1 MADKILLSDSK
12 WKRACMK
19 TWLAAFLHILGQKV
33 VTYLRDWSLEVYLCI
48 ISDSSR
54 EQRKSIFHSNSSLDN
69 VLTQFFQPIFTVWS
83 SQIQKPCNSN
93 TITLVSCND
102 LCSSNSSSCFQ
113 GTDCLCILYAVFYTS
128 ITHFLQVAHYSEK
141 CILPL
146 HRKKG
151 LLLPHATI
159 LSISKYTSCSAD
171 LHI

>member
-1 MADKILLSDSK
+1 MKESLYENMAGCFSPQI
-12 WKRACMK
+12 
-19 TWLAAFLHILGQKV
+19 GQKA

-54 EQRKSIFHSNSSLDN
+54 EQWKSIFHSNSSLDN

-83 SQIQKPCNSN
+83 SQIQKPCNLN

-113 GTDCLCILYAVFYTS
+113 GTDCLCILFYTS
-128 ITHFLQVAHYSEK
+128 ITRFLQLGHYSEK

-151 LLLPHATI
+151 LMPQ
-159 LSISKYTSCSAD
+159 SCSS
-171 LHI
+171 L